1 MKITGLETRTVKVNH
16 RGDWVFVFL
25 RTDEGVT
32 GLGEASHSGN
42 DALMVQRLKQ
52 AEEFLIG
59 REPFDIERTVSALV
73 QQGVFRSRFSAGG
86 AGAVEMALWDIAGKA
101 VGLPVFRML
110 GGAVHRQVR
119 LYANINRG
127 LVERTPEEF
136 ARMAE
141 RAVAAGFDAVKCDPF
156 DGLHLA
162 RLGREAGERAL
173 DPAMSRLKAIRRAVG
188 EKVDLL
194 VDAHARFSPALAR
207 EVARRLEEFGLFWLE
222 DPVELEQME
231 ALLEL
236 RRATQI
242 PLAGAEGLINRFEY
256 RRVLERG
263 CLDVILPDVKYCAG
277 ILELKRIASLAE
289 TFGVLVAPHGPSG
302 PVSLAASVQ
311 AMLGTPNFLIQEYAF
326 GEIDWRA
333 DLAHG
338 TEILENG
345 RVPIPERPGL
355 GVELDEKLLERYQA

>member
-1 MKITGLETRTVKVNH
+1 MKITGLETRVVKVNR
-16 RGDWVFVFL
+16 RGNWVFVFVH
-25 RTDEGVT
+25 TDEGIT

-42 DALMVQRLKQ
+42 DVLMVQRLKQ

-59 REPFDIERTVSALV
+59 RDPFEIERVVSALA
-73 QQGVFRSRFSAGG
+73 QQGALRSRFSAGG
-86 AGAVEMALWDIAGKA
+86 AGAIEMALWDVAGKA
-101 VGLPVFRML
+101 AGLPVYRML

-127 LVERTPEEF
+127 LVEGTPDEF

-141 RAVAAGFDAVKCDPF
+141 KAATAGFDAVKCDPF

-162 RLGREAGERAL
+162 RLGREAEERAF
-173 DPAMSRLKAIRRAVG
+173 DPAMSVLKAIRRAIG

-194 VDAHARFSPALAR
+194 VDAHARFSPVLAR

-236 RRATQI
+236 RRVTRT
-242 PLAGAEGLINRFEY
+242 PLAGAEGLVNRFEY
-256 RRVLERG
+256 RRILERG

-277 ILELKRIASLAE
+277 ILDLKKIAALAE

-302 PVSLAASVQ
+302 PVALAASVQ

-333 DLAHG
+333 DLACG
-338 TEILENG
+338 TEIVEGG
-345 RVPIPERPGL
+345 RVPMPERPGL
-355 GVELDEKLLERYQA
+355 GVELDEKLLDRHQA